1 MFDNCDKSFNESV
14 SKKEVKLYH
23 LSCSFSILAFPQ
35 WISSQYIH
43 LLSDRTLDHYLS
55 YDHMCYNYPSVIEFQ
70 EKKERKIENL
80 RFVPRE
86 FLFSIIDCSCVDG
99 LYNIARTKI
108 SNSLRIEKGARLLDS
123 QLIWNFH
130 QQITFLIEIYI

>member
-1 MFDNCDKSFNESV
+1 
-14 SKKEVKLYH
+14 
-23 LSCSFSILAFPQ
+23 
-35 WISSQYIH
+35 
-43 LLSDRTLDHYLS
+43 
-55 YDHMCYNYPSVIEFQ
+55 MCYNYPSVIEFQ
-70 EKKERKIENL
+70 EKKERKIENS